1 MESDSSDIDNEIDR
15 LIEEQ
20 SHYYDDVSDFS
31 ETQSVMS
38 IQTISKREDY
48 IPPDT
53 DLDQY
58 LEDLLKNKNKR
69 MLKKMELVQEQKLHQ
84 LKLENAEEAKIVL
97 NDEALQDL
105 NDLR

>member
-1 MESDSSDIDNEIDR
+1 
-15 LIEEQ
+15 
-20 SHYYDDVSDFS
+20 
-31 ETQSVMS
+31 MS
-38 IQTISKREDY
+38 FQTISKREDY

-84 LKLENAEEAKIVL
+84 LKFENEEEAKIVL
-97 NDEALQDL
+97 NDQALQDL
-105 NDLR
+105 NDLRQLNQINLHDLIKQDDDTISMRSM

>member
-1 MESDSSDIDNEIDR
+1 
-15 LIEEQ
+15 
-20 SHYYDDVSDFS
+20 
-31 ETQSVMS
+31 MS
-38 IQTISKREDY
+38 FQTISKREDY

-84 LKLENAEEAKIVL
+84 LKFENEEEAKIVL
-97 NDEALQDL
+97 NDQALQDL
-105 NDLR
+105 NDLRQLNQINLHDLIK

>member
-1 MESDSSDIDNEIDR
+1 
-15 LIEEQ
+15 
-20 SHYYDDVSDFS
+20 
-31 ETQSVMS
+31 MS
-38 IQTISKREDY
+38 FQTISKREDY

-84 LKLENAEEAKIVL
+84 LKFENEEEAKIVL
-97 NDEALQDL
+97 NDQALQDL
-105 NDLR
+105 NDLRQLNKINLHDLIKQDDDTISMRSM

>member
-1 MESDSSDIDNEIDR
+1 M
-15 LIEEQ
+15 
-20 SHYYDDVSDFS
+20 
-31 ETQSVMS
+31 
-38 IQTISKREDY
+38 SKREDY

-84 LKLENAEEAKIVL
+84 LKYENEEEAKIVL
-97 NDEALQDL
+97 NDQALQDL
-105 NDLR
+105 NDLRQLNQINLHDLIRQDDDTISMRSMQSIQTRPN

>member
-1 MESDSSDIDNEIDR
+1 
-15 LIEEQ
+15 
-20 SHYYDDVSDFS
+20 
-31 ETQSVMS
+31 MS
-38 IQTISKREDY
+38 FQTISKREDY

-84 LKLENAEEAKIVL
+84 LKFENEEEAKIVL
-97 NDEALQDL
+97 NDQALQDL
-105 NDLR
+105 NDLRQLNQINLHDLIKQDEDTISMRSI

>member
-1 MESDSSDIDNEIDR
+1 
-15 LIEEQ
+15 
-20 SHYYDDVSDFS
+20 
-31 ETQSVMS
+31 MS
-38 IQTISKREDY
+38 FQTISKREDY

-84 LKLENAEEAKIVL
+84 LKFENEEEAKIVL
-97 NDEALQDL
+97 NDQALQDL
-105 NDLR
+105 SQLKQINLLDLIKQDDDTISMRSM

>member
-1 MESDSSDIDNEIDR
+1 
-15 LIEEQ
+15 
-20 SHYYDDVSDFS
+20 
-31 ETQSVMS
+31 MS
-38 IQTISKREDY
+38 FQTISKREDY

-84 LKLENAEEAKIVL
+84 LKFENEEEAKIVL
-97 NDEALQDL
+97 NDQALQDL
-105 NDLR
+105 NDLRQLNQINLHDLIKQDEDTISMRSM

>member
-1 MESDSSDIDNEIDR
+1 
-15 LIEEQ
+15 
-20 SHYYDDVSDFS
+20 
-31 ETQSVMS
+31 MS

-97 NDEALQDL
+97 ND
-105 NDLR
+105 

>member
-15 LIEEQ
+15 MIEEQ

>member
-1 MESDSSDIDNEIDR
+1 
-15 LIEEQ
+15 
-20 SHYYDDVSDFS
+20 
-31 ETQSVMS
+31 MS
-38 IQTISKREDY
+38 FQTISKREDY

-84 LKLENAEEAKIVL
+84 LKFENEEEAKIVL
-97 NDEALQDL
+97 NDQALQDL
-105 NDLR
+105 NDLRQLNQINLLDLIKQDDDTISMRSM